1 MWQDQ
6 RPQWTEGASGMKT
19 KIICWSV
26 PGWKEC
32 AVAGAEREGG
42 GGGERG
48 IQWGREGGQQVRFLW
63 AIASIWL
70 LLLNGTGTIA
80 EFWAEEWW
88 QGLLTLIFRDYSGFR
103 FFWLSWLRMEF
114 RVFVLFYD
122 PFVSSNSVDFKK
134 ALFWSNY
141 QMIEVARVVQ
151 RGPSC
156 VPSMQF
162 PPWWCLR

>member
-1 MWQDQ
+1 MVWRQ
-6 RPQWTEGASGMKT
+6 RS
-19 KIICWSV
+19 SV
-26 PGWKEC
+26 EVCLGGKSALWLEQ
-32 AVAGAEREGG
+32 REKVW
-42 GGGERG
+42 GGERG

-70 LLLNGTGTIA
+70 LLLNGAGATA

-88 QGLLTLIFRDYSGFR
+88 QGLLIFRDHSGFR

-114 RVFVLFYD
+114 RVFVLFCD
-122 PFVSSNSVDFKK
+122 PFGSSNSVDFKK

-141 QMIEVARVVQ
+141 RMIEVARVVQ

-156 VPSMQF
+156 VPFMQF